1 MKTKTTWLL
10 IAMLSGVLL
19 AAPAQARDEHHG
31 PRWDRHRDY
40 DYRDHGKD
48 YRNHGG
54 DYRDHG
60 WRHHGHHEP
69 HYRVYVQPERHYYY
83 EQRNYYGGHYGD
95 GDGHRH
101 HRHHHGHHD
110 HDAYR
115 ILGGAILLNEILH
128 H

>member
-10 IAMLSGVLL
+10 IATLSSALL
-19 AAPAQARDEHHG
+19 AAPVQARDEHHG

-40 DYRDHGKD
+40 DYR
-48 YRNHGG
+48 NHGS
-54 DYRDHG
+54 DYRDRG

-83 EQRNYYGGHYGD
+83 ERHDHYRGYHGSDYHHGHH
-95 GDGHRH
+95 HR
-101 HRHHHGHHD
+101 RHHHDHHD
-110 HDAYR
+110 HDAYK